1 MLERFR
7 HLSIQHKLTVTV
19 TVTAFVALVLASAAF
34 LAHDVATFR
43 DAMVRRVSVL
53 AQIIGINTS
62 AALTFQ
68 DAGAAQEVLGA
79 LAAEEDVLAAAIYAR
94 DGTLFAQF
102 RREGAQAEALP
113 ARPGQDYAFADRR
126 LSLFLPIAVEGEASG
141 TVFVLADTSA
151 LSDRV
156 WRFTGIALVV
166 LLVATAV
173 GLAIAARLQRL
184 ITRPLDSL
192 VRGSEAMA
200 AGDLSVAV
208 PVESRDEL
216 GALASAFNEMTRRL
230 RAVVGQ
236 VRDNGRA
243 VAEVTTVLQGGSE
256 RVAAAAHKQEA
267 AVETAAESVASVIA
281 SIDRVSGGAGELAE
295 TASETSSSMMEL
307 DASIAEIA
315 GNMDR
320 LAEAIETSSSSV
332 VQLTTSIQEVAQ
344 HIGRLTQATGVTE
357 GAIHE
362 LHGSAQQVGQ
372 NAGRSREISEAALR
386 DAERGR
392 ASVQQTI
399 EAMTEIKS
407 GFVDLEA
414 SVSRLAAKSDS
425 IGAIVKVI
433 EEVADETNLLSLNA
447 AIIASQSGEH
457 GRAFAVVASA
467 VKELAERTAR
477 STREIAELVRSVQA
491 ETASAVDAVGRGASR
506 VDRGV
511 TLSSEAGEALHSIM
525 AGSEEAGRMVKEIAQ
540 AADRQGHDL
549 AEVDRAVVEVRT
561 SVEQVVRAIRE
572 QESSSGEIRR
582 SVERIRSL
590 GQEVKRSTQEQSR
603 GTKLIAQAAERVNDM
618 VREMLE
624 ATNEQTKRSE
634 QIKTALQ
641 IFREVTVESARTA
654 EEIQD
659 SVTKLA
665 SRAGQ
670 LEQEIG
676 RLRA

>member
-1 MLERFR
+1 MMERFR
-7 HLSIQHKLTVTV
+7 DLSIQHKLTVTV
-19 TVTAFVALVLASAAF
+19 TITAFVALVLASAAF
-34 LAHDVATFR
+34 LARDVATFR

-62 AALTFQ
+62 AALAFQ
-68 DAGAAQEVLGA
+68 DAQAAQEVLAA
-79 LAAEEDVLAAAIYAR
+79 LSAEEDVLAAAIYGR
-94 DGTLFAQF
+94 DGTIFAQY
-102 RREGAQAEALP
+102 RREGALTESLP
-113 ARPGQDYAFADRR
+113 ARARDGFEFVNRR
-126 LSLFLPIAVEGEASG
+126 LALFHPVAGGAEAGG
-141 TVFVLADTSA
+141 TVYVLADTRE
-151 LSDRV
+151 LRDRV
-156 WRFTGIALVV
+156 VSFVGIALVV
-166 LLVATAV
+166 LLVASGV
-173 GLAIAARLQRL
+173 GVAIAARLQRL

-200 AGDLSVAV
+200 AGDLSVEV

-216 GALASAFNEMTRRL
+216 GALASSFNEMTRRL
-230 RAVVGQ
+230 RDVVGQ
-236 VRDNGRA
+236 VRENGRA
-243 VAEVTTVLQGGSE
+243 VAEVTVVLQGGSE

-295 TASETSSSMMEL
+295 TASETSSSMIEL

-332 VQLTTSIQEVAQ
+332 VQLTTSIQEVVG
-344 HIGRLTQATGVTE
+344 HIGLLSQATGVTE

-362 LHGSAQQVGQ
+362 LHGSVQQVGQ
-372 NAGRSREISEAALR
+372 NAGRSREISETAQR
-386 DAERGR
+386 DAQRGR

-399 EAMTEIKS
+399 EAMNEIKS
-407 GFVDLEA
+407 GFADLEK
-414 SVSRLAAKSDS
+414 SVSRLASKSDS

-477 STREIAELVRSVQA
+477 STREIADLVQSVQA
-491 ETASAVDAVGRGASR
+491 ETALAVQAVGRGASR

-511 TLSSEAGEALHSIM
+511 TLSIEAGEVLHGIM
-525 AGSEEAGRMVKEIAQ
+525 AGSEEAGRMVQEIGQ
-540 AADRQGHDL
+540 AADRQGRDL
-549 AEVDRAVVEVRT
+549 AEVDRAVVEVRG
-561 SVEQVVRAIRE
+561 SVEQVARAIRE
-572 QESSSGEIRR
+572 QEASSGEIRR
-582 SVERIRSL
+582 SVERIRNL
-590 GQEVKRSTQEQSR
+590 GQEVKRSTSEQSR
-603 GTKLIAQAAERVNDM
+603 GTRLIAQAAERVNDM

-634 QIKTALQ
+634 QIRTALQ

-654 EEIQD
+654 EEIQG
-659 SVTKLA
+659 SVTKLV
-665 SRAGQ
+665 SRSGQ

-676 RLRA
+676 RLKA